1 MSEKLELAEKRMA
14 EIQARIS
21 SSEEQKKLLPRFHFS
36 SPCGWINDPN
46 GFCFFGGEFHLFAQW
61 HPFSTRWGPMHWCH
75 ASSKNLVK
83 WKTLPPAI
91 APDSEADSEG
101 CFSGSAVEHCGKL
114 FIAYT
119 GVSKKSDSTIQNQC
133 VAFFDGKKFTKPN
146 FNPIL
151 TASEIPFEYETE
163 HFRDP
168 KIWRDGEKF
177 FLAAV
182 LKKKDG
188 RGALVVFESADFEKW
203 NFLGIADEEKTSQST
218 MWECPD
224 IFSLGGKRVF
234 ILSPQEMQAEKKGGF
249 NKGNNTVYLLGEF
262 KKDECKF
269 VRENPDFTML
279 DLGMDFY
286 AAQTM
291 QDFSGRRIMIA
302 WMQNWDSCNTPK
314 NYLWSGMM
322 TFPRELKI
330 ENGKLIQTPV
340 REIENFYGKEI
351 AGKITGEKIFSLRH
365 CALKLKIIP
374 KSGSREILNV
384 KIGGKKQFALFE
396 FDGEK
401 MELAFNRE
409 NTIEG
414 GGAMN
419 KKSICV
425 ALDEKGELN
434 LLCLIDT
441 SSLEI
446 FINGGEKVFTNNF
459 FISSEENSLAI
470 SSTFFNAVEF
480 SLNEIL

>member
-1 MSEKLELAEKRMA
+1 MSEKLEMAKKRMA
-14 EIQARIS
+14 EIQAEIA

-46 GFCFFGGEFHLFAQW
+46 GFCFFDGEFHLFAQW
-61 HPFSTRWGPMHWCH
+61 HPYSTQWGPMHWCH

-83 WKTLPPAI
+83 WSALPPAL
-91 APDSEADSEG
+91 APDSKADSEG
-101 CFSGSAVEHCGKL
+101 CFSGSAIEKDGKL
-114 FIAYT
+114 LIAYT
-119 GVSKKSDSTIQNQC
+119 GVSKKSDSAIQNQC
-133 VAFFDGKKFTKPN
+133 AAFFDGKEFAKSDL
-146 FNPIL
+146 NPIL
-151 TASEIPFEYETE
+151 TADEIPFEYDAE

-168 KIWRDGEKF
+168 KIWRDGGKF
-177 FLAAV
+177 FLAAA

-188 RGALVVFESADFEKW
+188 RGALVIFESADFEKW
-203 NFLGIADEEKTSQST
+203 NFLGIADEEKTSQSA

-224 IFSLGGKRVF
+224 LFSLGGKSVLIF
-234 ILSPQEMQAEKKGGF
+234 SPQEMRGEKEGGF
-249 NKGNNTVYLLGEF
+249 NEGNNTVYLLGEF

-269 VRENPDFTML
+269 VRENPNFTML
-279 DLGMDFY
+279 DLGIDFY

-291 QDFSGRRIMIA
+291 QDLSGRRIMIA
-302 WMQNWDSCNTPK
+302 WMQNWDSYNTPK

-340 REIENFYGKEI
+340 REIENFYGKKI
-351 AGKITGEKIFSLRH
+351 DGKISGERKFSLRH
-365 CALKLKIIP
+365 CALNLRIVPKCGEREKL
-374 KSGSREILNV
+374 NA
-384 KIGGKKQFALFE
+384 KIGGENQFAFFE
-396 FDGEK
+396 FDGGK
-401 MELAFNRE
+401 MELSFNRE
-409 NTIEG
+409 NTIDG

-419 KKSICV
+419 KKSIRV
-425 ALDEKGELN
+425 APGENGELN

-441 SSLEI
+441 SSVEI

-459 FISSEENSLAI
+459 FISSEENSLAL

>member
-1 MSEKLELAEKRMA
+1 MSEKLELAKKRMA
-14 EIQARIS
+14 EIQSQIE
-21 SSEEQKKLLPRFHFS
+21 SSEEQKKFLPRFHFS

-46 GFCFFGGEFHLFAQW
+46 GFCFFDGEFHLFAQW
-61 HPFSTRWGPMHWCH
+61 HPYSTQWGPMHWCH

-83 WKTLPPAI
+83 WKHLPPAF
-91 APDSEADSEG
+91 APDSQADCEG
-101 CFSGSAVEHCGKL
+101 CFSGSAIEQDGKL
-114 FIAYT
+114 YIAYT
-119 GVSKKSDSTIQNQC
+119 GVSKKLDYKIQNQC
-133 VAFFDGKKFTKPN
+133 VAFFDGKKFVKPN

-151 TASEIPFEYETE
+151 TADDIPFEYDVE

-168 KIWRDGEKF
+168 KIWHDGEKF

-188 RGALVVFESADFEKW
+188 RGALAIFKSADFEKW
-203 NFLGIADEEKTSQST
+203 NFLGIADEEKTSKSA

-224 IFSLGGKRVF
+224 IFLLDGKNVF
-234 ILSPQEMQAEKKGGF
+234 IVSPQEMQAEEKGGF
-249 NKGNNTVYLLGEF
+249 NKGNNTVYFLGEF

-269 VRENPDFTML
+269 VRENSDFTML

-291 QDFSGRRIMIA
+291 QDSFGRRIMIA
-302 WMQNWDSCNTPK
+302 WMQNWDSYNTPK

-340 REIENFYGKEI
+340 RELKDFYGKEI
-351 AGKITGEKIFSLRH
+351 SGKIAGEKKFSLRH
-365 CALKLKIIP
+365 CAMKLKIVP
-374 KSGSREILNV
+374 KRGESEKLKV
-384 KIGGKKQFALFE
+384 KIGGKKQFAFFE

-401 MELAFNRE
+401 MELSFNRE
-409 NTIEG
+409 NTIDG

-419 KKSICV
+419 KKSIHV
-425 ALDEKGELN
+425 ELDENGELN

-441 SSLEI
+441 SSVEI
-446 FINGGEKVFTNNF
+446 FINSGEKVFTNIF
-459 FISSEENSLAI
+459 FISSDENSLAL
-470 SSTFFNAVEF
+470 SSTFFNEVEF
-480 SLNEIL
+480 LLNEIL

>member
-1 MSEKLELAEKRMA
+1 MA
-14 EIQARIS
+14 
-21 SSEEQKKLLPRFHFS
+21 K
-36 SPCGWINDPN
+36 
-46 GFCFFGGEFHLFAQW
+46 
-61 HPFSTRWGPMHWCH
+61 
-75 ASSKNLVK
+75 
-83 WKTLPPAI
+83 
-91 APDSEADSEG
+91 
-101 CFSGSAVEHCGKL
+101 
-114 FIAYT
+114 
-119 GVSKKSDSTIQNQC
+119 
-133 VAFFDGKKFTKPN
+133 
-146 FNPIL
+146 
-151 TASEIPFEYETE
+151 
-163 HFRDP
+163 
-168 KIWRDGEKF
+168 
-177 FLAAV
+177 
-182 LKKKDG
+182 
-188 RGALVVFESADFEKW
+188 
-203 NFLGIADEEKTSQST
+203 NFLGIADEEKTSQSA

-224 IFSLGGKRVF
+224 IFSLGGKSVF
-234 ILSPQEMQAEKKGGF
+234 IVSPQEMHAEKKGGF
-249 NKGNNTVYLLGEF
+249 NKGNNTVYLFGEF

-269 VRENPDFTML
+269 VREKSDFTML

-302 WMQNWDSCNTPK
+302 WMQNWDSYNTPK

-330 ENGKLIQTPV
+330 ENGKLIQMPV
-340 REIENFYGKEI
+340 REIENFYGEKI
-351 AGKITGEKIFSLRH
+351 VGKITGKKNFSLRH

-374 KSGSREILNV
+374 KRGSLEMLNV
-384 KIGGKKQFALFE
+384 KIGGEKQFAFFE

-401 MELAFNRE
+401 MELSFNRE

-425 ALDEKGELN
+425 ELDENGELN

-459 FISSEENSLAI
+459 FISSEENSLAL